1 MRVFSAMVLAALL
14 AAGSADAQR
23 IRIDYQA
30 HFIEAFPGAGGD
42 PYRITHSLG
51 GDLYQFLMAA
61 EAVKHGVK
69 KKIIID
75 GFCASACVVFADVV
89 RKYACITPRAR
100 FGIHR
105 GTMTWKRPGVL
116 GAYHI
121 ESIYY
126 RVPHSA
132 DIDTWIDEKGGQPY
146 EGLLM
151 MEAHEA
157 RKFWKA
163 C

>member
-1 MRVFSAMVLAALL
+1 MRMFLAVVLAAFL
-14 AAGSADAQR
+14 ASEDVKAER
-23 IRIDYQA
+23 MRIDYRA

-42 PYRITHSLG
+42 PYRITYSLG

-89 RKYACITPRAR
+89 RSKVCITPQAR

-105 GTMTWKRPGVL
+105 GTKTYRRPGLL

-121 ESIYY
+121 ESLYFY
-126 RVPHSA
+126 VEHSPGITA
-132 DIDTWIDEKGGQPY
+132 WIEQKGGQPY